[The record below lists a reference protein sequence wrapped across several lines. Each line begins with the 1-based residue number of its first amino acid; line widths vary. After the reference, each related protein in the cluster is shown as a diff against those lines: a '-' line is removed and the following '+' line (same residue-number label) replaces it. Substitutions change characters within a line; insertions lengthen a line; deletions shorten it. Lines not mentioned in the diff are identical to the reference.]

1 MLTRIDTRYPGCAA
15 GPSECKGVCTQD
27 VDNTGKRSLPRIV
40 VLPEFIASEKISADC
55 KDFYRKSSNS
65 FLRTD
70 LLRTRGYE

>member
-1 MLTRIDTRYPGCAA
+1 LTQ
-15 GPSECKGVCTQD
+15 E

-40 VLPEFIASEKISADC
+40 VLPEFIASEKVGADT

-70 LLRTRGYE
+70 LLRTRGHE